1 MQQPRYHGS
10 LVVAVLTAAL
20 ALSGCT
26 ADQKARAYAADDR
39 DEWQQPDR
47 VMEALAIAP
56 GQSIAD
62 LGAGG
67 GYFTFRLANT
77 VGPDGR
83 VYAIDVDADMTERL
97 ERIARERGAS
107 NVSVV
112 LADFDDPKIPELVDL
127 IFTSN
132 TYHHIE
138 GRVAYFERAARYLR
152 PRGRIAILEYKSQ
165 GLFHRIMGHATE
177 AGVMRSELEQAG
189 YTLIADF
196 DFVEQQHFLIFDR
209 PSRDPLGI

>member
-1 MQQPRYHGS
+1 MRQSWVHGS
-10 LVVAVLTAAL
+10 FVAVVLTTVLTTVL
-20 ALSGCT
+20 AMSGCT

-39 DEWQQPDR
+39 DEWQQPER
-47 VMEALAIAP
+47 VIETLAIIP

-67 GYFTFRLANT
+67 GYFTFYLADA

-83 VYAIDVDADMTERL
+83 VYAVDVDADMNQRL
-97 ERIARERGAS
+97 DSIARERGTS

-112 LADFDDPKIPELVDL
+112 LADFGDPKIPELVDL

-138 GRVAYFERAARYLR
+138 GRVAYFESAARYLR
-152 PRGRIAILEYKSQ
+152 PSGRIAILEYRRE
-165 GLFHRIMGHATE
+165 GFFHRIIGHATE
-177 AGVMRSELEQAG
+177 SNIIRSELEQAG
-189 YTLIADF
+189 YTLAAEHDF
-196 DFVEQQHFLIFDR
+196 IEQQHFLIFDR
-209 PSRDPLGI
+209 PR

>member
-1 MQQPRYHGS
+1 MRQSREHGS
-10 LVVAVLTAAL
+10 LAAVILATAL

-39 DEWQQPDR
+39 DEWQQPER
-47 VMEALAIAP
+47 VMQTLAIAP

-67 GYFTFRLANT
+67 GYFTFHLADA

-83 VYAIDVDADMTERL
+83 VYALDVDAGMNERL
-97 ERIARERGAS
+97 EGIARERGAS

-112 LADFDDPKIPELVDL
+112 LADFDDPKIPQPVDL

-138 GRVAYFERAARYLR
+138 DRVAYFERAARYLR
-152 PRGRIAILEYKSQ
+152 PSGRIAILEYKDQ
-165 GLFHRIMGHATE
+165 GLFHRIMGHATK
-177 AGVMRSELEQAG
+177 ASVIRSELDQAG
-189 YTLIADF
+189 YTLAAELDF
-196 DFVEQQHFLIFDR
+196 IERQHFLIFDR
-209 PSRDPLGI
+209 PR

>member
-1 MQQPRYHGS
+1 MRQSREHGS
-10 LVVAVLTAAL
+10 LVAVLVTMAL

-39 DEWQQPDR
+39 DQWQQPER
-47 VMEALAIAP
+47 VMQTLAIAP

-67 GYFTFRLANT
+67 GYFPFHLADA

-83 VYAIDVDADMTERL
+83 VYALDVDAGMNERL
-97 ERIARERGAS
+97 EGIARERGAS

-152 PRGRIAILEYKSQ
+152 PSGRIAVLEYRRQ
-165 GLFHRIMGHATE
+165 GLFHRIMGHATDSS
-177 AGVMRSELEQAG
+177 VIRSELEQAG
-189 YTLIADF
+189 YTLAAEFEFID
-196 DFVEQQHFLIFDR
+196 QQHFLIFDR
-209 PSRDPLGI
+209 PG

>member
-1 MQQPRYHGS
+1 
-10 LVVAVLTAAL
+10 VLLTTAL

-39 DEWQQPDR
+39 DQWQQPER
-47 VMEALAIAP
+47 VMQTLAIAP

-67 GYFTFRLANT
+67 GYFTFHLADA

-83 VYAIDVDADMTERL
+83 VYALDVDAGMNERL
-97 ERIARERGAS
+97 EGIARERGAS

-112 LADFDDPKIPELVDL
+112 LADFDDPKIPQPVDL

-138 GRVAYFERAARYLR
+138 DRVAYFERAARYLR
-152 PRGRIAILEYKSQ
+152 PSGRIAILEYKGQ
-165 GLFHRIMGHATE
+165 GFFHRIMGHATK
-177 AGVMRSELEQAG
+177 ASVIRSELDQAG
-189 YTLIADF
+189 YTLAAELDF
-196 DFVEQQHFLIFDR
+196 IERQHFLIFDR
-209 PSRDPLGI
+209 PR